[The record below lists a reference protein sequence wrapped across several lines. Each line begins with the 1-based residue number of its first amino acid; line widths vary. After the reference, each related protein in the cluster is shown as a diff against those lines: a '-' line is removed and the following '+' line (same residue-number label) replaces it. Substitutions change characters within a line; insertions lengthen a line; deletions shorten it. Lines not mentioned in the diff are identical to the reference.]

1 MHILNNFMNTESE
14 FVLSL
19 RDSFSSVF
27 ESVVMYTPNIIVAAI
42 LFIVGWF
49 IASSVGKVI
58 TSVVGSLK
66 IDDALGTTGLRE
78 LANHAGFGLN
88 VGKVL
93 GAFVKWILII
103 IVATVVFDMVG
114 LPQINESLTQIL
126 GYVPNIIVAA
136 VVLMITAL
144 VAEFVEKISTGSAK
158 AAGIKKAGLLGVAAR
173 WFVWI
178 VGITTAL
185 SQLQVADVLVALF
198 QSVLTGLVA
207 AVAIALGLA
216 FGLGGKD
223 AAAKYISRLEKD
235 ME

>member
-1 MHILNNFMNTESE
+1 MNSETE
-14 FVLSL
+14 FVLAL
-19 RDSFSSVF
+19 KDSFYSVF
-27 ESVVMYTPNIIVAAI
+27 ESVIFYTPNVIVAAI

-49 IASSVGKVI
+49 LASWIGKIV
-58 TSVVGSLK
+58 TSIIGSLK
-66 IDDALGTTGLRE
+66 VDDALGATGLRD
-78 LANHAGFGLN
+78 LANRAGFGLN
-88 VGKVL
+88 IGKVI
-93 GAFVKWILII
+93 GVFVKWILII
-103 IVATVVFDMVG
+103 IVATVAFDMIG
-114 LPQINESLTQIL
+114 LSQINESLAQIL
-126 GYVPNIIVAA
+126 GYIPNVIVAA

-144 VAEFVEKISTGSAK
+144 LAEFVEKISSGSAK
-158 AAGIKKAGLLGVAAR
+158 AAGVKKAGLFGVAAR

-207 AVAIALGLA
+207 AIAIALGIS

-223 AAAKYISRLEKD
+223 AAAKYIAKLEKD